1 MPGDKPKFRP
11 VWVTVREY
19 LNEKRAKASIEMT
32 ENSSEENESQEE
44 ASKKPGRFD
53 SFKLL
58 FQSLLSVRF
67 LVLLLYAISCGFAI
81 SYGLG
86 TMEYQYANLTTNHE
100 FYDQMFSIVSSLG
113 IVIIPLWSIVIDKLG
128 LHVYCIILVVLATIF
143 YGMLLIPSM
152 PVHVVDFFVF
162 SIVRVSVGT
171 GISNFNVRF
180 FDPTLFGSMTGIIW
194 FVKQAMETRTYSI
207 TVIFYFTVDCYVLPG
222 AKPTCGLY
230 AEQASWELVLSEPR
244 LDIHAPILDR
254 LHCSDLQAPQE
265 DSRKK
270 QGTRRRK

>member
-11 VWVTVREY
+11 VWMTVREY
-19 LNEKRAKASIEMT
+19 FNEKRSMVSIELT
-32 ENSSEENESQEE
+32 ENSSEESENQKEPT
-44 ASKKPGRFD
+44 KKAGRFD

-67 LVLLLYAISCGFAI
+67 LMLLLYAISCGFAI

-86 TMEYQYANLTTNHE
+86 TMEYQYADLTTNHE

-113 IVIIPLWSIVIDKLG
+113 IVIIPLWSIIIDKFG
-128 LHVYCIILVVLATIF
+128 LHVYCSILVVLAIIF

-152 PVHVVDFFVF
+152 PVHVVDFFIF

-194 FVKQAMETRTYSI
+194 FVNKGY
-207 TVIFYFTVDCYVLPG
+207 L
-222 AKPTCGLY
+222 K
-230 AEQASWELVLSEPR
+230 
-244 LDIHAPILDR
+244 
-254 LHCSDLQAPQE
+254 
-265 DSRKK
+265 
-270 QGTRRRK
+270 